1 MRSIGSFEA
10 KTHFSSLLQK
20 VEEGEQVIITKH
32 GRPVAKLIPAF
43 SVNKAEIKLTIE
55 KIKKF
60 NRSHFLKLDWKV
72 LRDEGRRS

>member
-1 MRSIGSFEA
+1 MQSIGSFEA

-20 VEEGEQVIITKH
+20 VEKGEQVIITKH